1 MLAVVAKQV
10 QVAAIDGSVK
20 QQQQQQQRL
29 CYDIPITTSMR
40 VGWILHRFA
49 SAVV

>member
-20 QQQQQQQRL
+20 KQQQQRL